1 MWAYLE
7 TGLNVVDV
15 EDVAAGHLLAAER
28 GTIGKR
34 YILGGRNLTLREIF
48 EVLGGLTGIRPP
60 RVKVSAGMILP
71 LAWVSEWVADHL
83 TGRPPLIAVDAVRM
97 ARKTMFFD
105 GGKAIRELG
114 LPQSPIEDALAR
126 AVRWFR
132 ERGYAPSR

>member
-1 MWAYLE
+1 
-7 TGLNVVDV
+7 
-15 EDVAAGHLLAAER
+15 
-28 GTIGKR
+28 
-34 YILGGRNLTLREIF
+34 
-48 EVLGGLTGIRPP
+48 
-60 RVKVSAGMILP
+60 
-71 LAWVSEWVADHL
+71 VSEWVADHL